1 MTLTEIE
8 SLLQT
13 YRQKTRHET
22 PDDRI
27 PFEIE
32 DRIVGSVTLPD
43 AELLSFQVPGV
54 ELSDD
59 TLGILPIC
67 APDAPAVLQAM
78 AITLRDAGRSNRWRN
93 EELPVCA
100 DDGTLM
106 GQVERGCA
114 RVLGIRT
121 FAVHLIGL
129 VEQSAH
135 PVSFWLQRRA
145 ASKDVDPGMLDTL
158 AGGLV
163 GVNDRG
169 DAMEAFLPAL
179 AREVEEEAGLT
190 GGQYTT
196 PRQVGSWRLQTPV
209 SGGYMVE
216 DLLVWQAV
224 IAAGCVPENQD
235 GEVSEFLLLSR
246 DELVEKL
253 SGGEMTREASI
264 ATLMCLQDMARAEN
278 H

>member
-8 SLLQT
+8 SLLQA
-13 YRQKTRHET
+13 YRQKTRHEI

-54 ELSDD
+54 ELIDG
-59 TLGILPIC
+59 TLSILPIC

-78 AITLRDAGRSNRWRN
+78 AIELRNAGRSNRWRN
-93 EELPVCA
+93 EDLPVCA

-106 GQVERGCA
+106 GKVERGCA

-129 VEQSAH
+129 VEQSAQ
-135 PVSFWLQRRA
+135 PLSFWLQRRA

-163 GVNDRG
+163 GMNNRG
-169 DAMEAFLPAL
+169 DAMEALVPAL

-190 GGQYTT
+190 DAQYAT
-196 PRQVGSWRLQTPV
+196 PKQVGSWRIEAPV
-209 SGGYMVE
+209 HGGYMVE
-216 DLLVWQAV
+216 DLLVWHAA
-224 IAAGCVPENQD
+224 IADGCVPENQD
-235 GEVSEFLLLSR
+235 GEVSEFMLLSR
-246 DELVEKL
+246 DELVDRL
-253 SGGEMTREASI
+253 RAGEMTREASI
-264 ATLMCLQDMARAEN
+264 ATLMCLQALAQAEN
-278 H
+278 R

>member
-1 MTLTEIE
+1 LTLTEIE
-8 SLLQT
+8 SLLQA
-13 YRQKTRHET
+13 YRQKTRHEI

-32 DRIVGSVTLPD
+32 DRIVGSVTLAD

-59 TLGILPIC
+59 TLCILPIC

-78 AITLRDAGRSNRWRN
+78 AIELRDAGRSKRWRN

-106 GQVERGCA
+106 GKVERGCA

-121 FAVHLIGL
+121 FAVHLIGI
-129 VEQSAH
+129 VEPNTH

-145 ASKDVDPGMLDTL
+145 ASKDIDPGMLDTL

-163 GVNDRG
+163 GMNERG
-169 DAMEAFLPAL
+169 DAMEALLPAL

-190 GGQYTT
+190 GVQYTT
-196 PRQVGSWRLQTPV
+196 PRQVGSWRIEAPV
-209 SGGYMVE
+209 DGGHMVE
-216 DLLVWQAV
+216 DLLVWRAS

-235 GEVSEFLLLSR
+235 GEVSEFMLLDR

-253 SGGEMTREASI
+253 HGGEMTREASI
-264 ATLMCLQDMARAEN
+264 ATLMCLQDMAQAEKN
-278 H
+278 